1 MPENQLSARVAQ
13 HDTMLAELRR
23 RVENLEDDMY
33 DQHGVKSTLQAM
45 RSEAKVTK
53 AADARNLA
61 RELKWMGLMS
71 AVIAALIGGGLR
83 FLEAVLF
90 HVKG

>member
-1 MPENQLSARVAQ
+1 MPDTTPARVAQ
-13 HDTMLAELRR
+13 HEIILAELLRR
-23 RVENLEDDMY
+23 IENLEDDMY
-33 DQHGVKSTLQAM
+33 DNSGVKAAVQQL
-45 RSEAKVTK
+45 RSEAKVSRAHEK
-53 AADARNLA
+53 SQLA